1 MNRLASTSMPSRRT
15 RWNRSTTSTLWQEPR
30 LYDAVVSSL
39 SSTSDMT
46 SFHKTGCGSAK
57 HSSKLDALLS
67 PCTIYDKEKMKG
79 DFLAYFKK
87 LADKKNSKCV
97 IFFFIDFFHSASSTT
112 PTLTFAP
119 QCGQKAVVFTS
130 VGSLSLIEVSG
141 NILDTSEWMSPFS
154 FCSVLLLRAV

>member
-1 MNRLASTSMPSRRT
+1 MPSRRT
-15 RWNRSTTSTLWQEPR
+15 RRNRSITSTLRQEPR
-30 LYDAVVSSL
+30 RYAAVPSRL

-67 PCTIYDKEKMKG
+67 PCTIFDKEKMKG

-87 LADKKNSKCV
+87 LADKKNSKWV

-119 QCGQKAVVFTS
+119 QCGQNAVVFIS
-130 VGSLSLIEVSG
+130 IGSEILAAVSAIFLPASKSKSFFES
-141 NILDTSEWMSPFS
+141 IL
-154 FCSVLLLRAV
+154 L

>member
-1 MNRLASTSMPSRRT
+1 MSRLASTSMPSRRT
-15 RWNRSTTSTLWQEPR
+15 RQNRSTTSTLRQEPR
-30 LYDAVVSSL
+30 RYAAVASRL

-67 PCTIYDKEKMKG
+67 PCTIFDKEKMKG

-97 IFFFIDFFHSASSTT
+97 IFFFIDFFIPPAVPRPPLLSLRSADRT
-112 PTLTFAP
+112 PW
-119 QCGQKAVVFTS
+119 
-130 VGSLSLIEVSG
+130 SLSPSAPRFGRLCRLYFCLRPNQKVFL
-141 NILDTSEWMSPFS
+141 NPF
-154 FCSVLLLRAV
+154 R